1 MGAGAGEPG
10 GVWLR
15 AGGDR
20 PRRER
25 LTRERIVEAAV
36 GLLDAEGV
44 PGFSMRRL
52 AARLRAGTMSL
63 YEYVSGKEDV
73 LDLALDAVLGE
84 LPPAAPD
91 TPWRAAVTAQAAQ
104 SRRVMLRHPWV
115 PALVGTRP
123 LLGPNALA
131 ASERFHAA
139 LAATGL
145 DDRRVAAAV
154 SAVTGYVDG
163 YVLKEALWRA
173 RHRDPAAEADLRGRV
188 WAHIGERADAYPALG
203 LYARLAAEGATDFDT
218 QFRIGLDIVLDGIAA
233 QIGGAGSAAVRT
245 GPRGG

>member
-1 MGAGAGEPG
+1 MAAGGGAAGEPG

-15 AGGDR
+15 AEGGR

-25 LTRERIVEAAV
+25 LSRERIVAAAI

-44 PGFSMRRL
+44 AGFSMRRL
-52 AARLRAGTMSL
+52 AARLAAGTMSL

-73 LDLALDAVLGE
+73 LDLALDEVLGE
-84 LPPAAPD
+84 IRPAAAG
-91 TPWRAAVTAQAAQ
+91 TPWRAAVTAQAVQ
-104 SRRVMLRHPWV
+104 SRQVMLRHPWV

-131 ASERFHAA
+131 SSERFHAA

-163 YVLKEALWRA
+163 YVVKEALWRA

-188 WAHIGERADAYPALG
+188 WAHIGEHADTYPALG
-203 LYARLAAEGATDFDT
+203 LYARLAAEGQTDFDT
-218 QFRIGLDIVLDGIAA
+218 QFRIGLDLVLDGVEA
-233 QIGGAGSAAVRT
+233 QIRAGGT
-245 GPRGG
+245 